1 MESLPM
7 LSPAVPTSM
16 LLTWDIESDA
26 DLRRIREDIR
36 RFFAERTPGPAGDK
50 TEQHMGLVAT
60 ELAGNALRH
69 GRPPA
74 VARLLSSDG
83 HYILD
88 VSDGAVG
95 ELPRP
100 DPAPQNIHA
109 GGRGLPICL
118 AVAEQVG
125 WYTTGTAK
133 HVWASFPRP
142 R

>member
-1 MESLPM
+1 M
-7 LSPAVPTSM
+7 LSPAEATST
-16 LLTWDIESDA
+16 LLTWNIESDG

-36 RFFAERTPGPAGDK
+36 RFFAERTPGLADDRVA
-50 TEQHMGLVAT
+50 QHMGLVAT

-69 GRPPA
+69 GLPPA
-74 VARLLSSDG
+74 TARLLSSDG

-95 ELPRP
+95 EMPRP

-118 AVAEQVG
+118 AVAEQVC

-133 HVWASFPRP
+133 HVWASFPRS